1 MAATIASPAIPTVAD
16 VKSAPFWDS
25 VVFTGRSVFVLYLV
39 LAGQFL
45 DPLFPCH
52 SKRMLEQSVLLRHIL
67 GFLTLLFFIV
77 LIDDYTDKIKSTS
90 RILLLCC
97 GVYVWFVLSSKMT
110 PWTWIALLLILV
122 TLYLT
127 DLFISRQKDLTKKTE
142 TTLNTIH
149 ATLISAAAIVT
160 GIGVTIYMGEKK
172 LEYGN
177 RFNYTVFFLGKNKCK
192 NTITDVPVLK
202 SLHAAFS

>member
-142 TTLNTIH
+142 KVLNTVH

-160 GIGVTIYMGEKK
+160 GVGVTI
-172 LEYGN
+172 
-177 RFNYTVFFLGKNKCK
+177 
-192 NTITDVPVLK
+192 
-202 SLHAAFS
+202 